1 MKILCVI
8 DSLGSGGAQ
17 RQLVNLA
24 IGFKQKGH
32 DVSFLVY
39 HPNDFYKKELEKADI
54 SITYILQSNYLKRFI
69 KMRRYI
75 RKGEFDAVL
84 SFLEAANF
92 ISTVS
97 GFPYRKWKLVVGER
111 SANPNILKSFKL
123 QFYRWFHLFT
133 DYVVANSQANLDIV
147 KKVNPLLSSNKCRVI
162 YNMIDLEN
170 RDHLRCSLP
179 TKENKESFNLIVGAS
194 HSKLKNLNGLVEAVN
209 LLPED
214 KKKSIKINW
223 YGKQE
228 VDGSLSSAK
237 NKIEKYQLNKNFT
250 FHVAIHNLYDKI
262 EEADAA
268 GLFSYYEG
276 FPNFI
281 CEGMLLGKPIICTRV
296 SDLPLLLEDNK
307 NAFFCDASDPSTI
320 SNALIK
326 LMDMSDDKHE
336 AMVKSNIEIAEKY
349 FNKKVIVDSY
359 LKLLE
364 ESI

>member
-24 IGFKQKGH
+24 KGFKEKGH

-39 HPNDFYKKELEKADI
+39 HPDDFYKKELEQADI
-54 SITYILQSNYLKRFI
+54 GVKYILEPSYLKRLL
-69 KMRRYI
+69 KMRRFI
-75 RKGEFDAVL
+75 RRGNFDAVL
-84 SFLEAANF
+84 SFLQAANF
-92 ISTVS
+92 ITTVS

-123 QFYRWFHLFT
+123 RSYRWFHLFA

-162 YNMIDLEN
+162 YNMIDMEN
-170 RDHLRCSLP
+170 RDHLRCNLP
-179 TKENKESFNLIVGAS
+179 TKENKESFNLIVGSS
-194 HSKLKNLNGLVEAVN
+194 HSKLKNLDGLVEAVK

-214 KKKSIKINW
+214 KRRYIKINW
-223 YGKQE
+223 YGKKE
-228 VDGSLSSAK
+228 VDGSLSLAK
-237 NKIEKYQLNKNFT
+237 NKIEKYQLNKNFV
-250 FHVAIHNLYDKI
+250 FHDPTPNLYDKI
-262 EEADAA
+262 EKADAS

-281 CEGMLLGKPIICTRV
+281 CESMFLGKPIICTRV

-307 NAFFCDASDPSTI
+307 NAFFCDASNPSTI

-349 FNKKVIVDSY
+349 FNKKTIVDSY

-364 ESI
+364 